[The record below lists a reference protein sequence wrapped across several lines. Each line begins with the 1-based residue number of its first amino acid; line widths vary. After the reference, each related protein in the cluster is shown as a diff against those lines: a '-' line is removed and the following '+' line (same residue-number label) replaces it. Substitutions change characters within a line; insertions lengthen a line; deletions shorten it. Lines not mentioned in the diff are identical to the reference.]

1 MQLWPRASLVRRI
14 VLALLAA
21 FLLVWA
27 VLLVNEYATFKR
39 QQWRQD
45 GLGRVA
51 QILVAALE
59 FDDEERA
66 RIVLAASE
74 TQYNL
79 WRRQGPLADAGDILL
94 LLEKADGT
102 PVYASIPA
110 RGRRIP
116 GAGSGPESVEI
127 DARAY
132 RSLVHTTPRWRLQLL
147 EPAIEDMDILQLL
160 SSDLLPSLLIAFP
173 FVLLPLWIAVRRGL
187 SPLRVFA
194 AQVAARDPND
204 FSPLEP
210 QLRYAELQP
219 LSIAFNDLLAKTRH
233 GIARERA
240 FVQDAAHE
248 LRTPLAVVAAQ
259 AHVLANAVDDGQ
271 RRQAQSALE
280 QSVTRASHLVRQ
292 LLTLAALESG
302 ATRAVQGTDLV
313 QTTREIL
320 IVAMAAARAK
330 NIDIALESTDRL
342 EANLDTVAFHS
353 VLENLLA
360 NAIAYSPEGARV
372 VVGLEREGEWLRL
385 RVADNGPGIAAEE
398 LPHIF
403 DRFYRGRAVTV
414 RGSGLGL
421 AIVRQ
426 AVNNMGGAI
435 EALPG
440 LDGRGTAFE
449 VRWPLAR
456 QMPSAKEPL
465 EKPVPPKEMAA
476 PIHEK

>member
-1 MQLWPRASLVRRI
+1 MQFWPRASLVRRI

-45 GLGRVA
+45 GLGQLA
-51 QILVAALE
+51 QILVAALD
-59 FDDEERA
+59 FDDMEQA

-102 PVYASIPA
+102 PVYASVPV
-110 RGRRIP
+110 RERRIP
-116 GAGSGPESVEI
+116 GADSGSESVEI

-132 RSLVHTTPRWRLQLL
+132 WSLVHTTPRWRLQLL
-147 EPAIEDMDILQLL
+147 EPAIEDTDILRLL
-160 SSDLLPSLLIAFP
+160 SSNLLPSLLIAFP

-219 LSIAFNDLLAKTRH
+219 LSVAFNDLLVKTRH

-240 FVQDAAHE
+240 LVQDAAHE

-259 AHVLANAVDDGQ
+259 AYVLVNAVDDGQ

-280 QSVTRASHLVRQ
+280 QAVTRTSHLVRQ

-302 ATRAVQGTDLV
+302 ATRTVKGTDLV
-313 QTTREIL
+313 QTAREIL
-320 IVAMAAARAK
+320 IVATTAARAK
-330 NIDIALESTDRL
+330 SINIALESADQL
-342 EANLDTVAFHS
+342 KANLDIAAFHS
-353 VLENLLA
+353 VLENLLT
-360 NAIAYSPEGARV
+360 NAIAYSSEGAHV
-372 VVGLEREGEWLRL
+372 LVSLEREGEWLRL

-403 DRFYRGRAVTV
+403 NRFYRGRAVTAL
-414 RGSGLGL
+414 GSGLGL
-421 AIVRQ
+421 AIVQQ
-426 AVNNMGGAI
+426 AVDNMGGAI
-435 EALPG
+435 KVLPG
-440 LDGRGTAFE
+440 LDGRGAAFE
-449 VRWPLAR
+449 VRWPL
-456 QMPSAKEPL
+456 
-465 EKPVPPKEMAA
+465 V
-476 PIHEK
+476 

>member
-14 VLALLAA
+14 VLVLLAA

-27 VLLVNEYATFKR
+27 VLLVSEYATFKR
-39 QQWRQD
+39 QLWRQD
-45 GLGRVA
+45 GLGQLA
-51 QILVAALE
+51 QILIAALD
-59 FDDEERA
+59 FDDVERA

-79 WRRQGPLADAGDILL
+79 SRRQGPLADAGDILL
-94 LLEKADGT
+94 LLLEKADGT
-102 PVYASIPA
+102 PVYASAPA

-116 GAGSGPESVEI
+116 SADSGSGSVEI

-132 RSLVHTTPRWRLQLL
+132 WSLIHTTPRWRLQLL
-147 EPAIEDMDILQLL
+147 YPVIEDMDILQFL
-160 SSDLLPSLLIAFP
+160 SSELVPSLLIAFP
-173 FVLLPLWIAVRRGL
+173 FVLLPVWIAVRRGL
-187 SPLRVFA
+187 SPLRVFV
-194 AQVAARDPND
+194 AQVAERDQND
-204 FSPLEP
+204 FSPQEL

-302 ATRAVQGTDLV
+302 ATRTVQGTDLV
-313 QTTREIL
+313 QTAREIL

-330 NIDIALESTDRL
+330 NIEIVLESADRL
-342 EANLDTVAFHS
+342 EDNLDTEAFHS

-360 NAIAYSPEGARV
+360 NAIAYSPEGAHV
-372 VVGLEREGEWLRL
+372 MVSLESEGEWLRL
-385 RVADNGPGIAAEE
+385 RVADNGPGITAEE

-403 DRFYRGRAVTV
+403 DRFYRGRSVAVC
-414 RGSGLGL
+414 GSGLGL
-421 AIVRQ
+421 AIVQQ
-426 AVNNMGGAI
+426 AVDNMGGAI
-435 EALPG
+435 EVLPG
-440 LDGRGTAFE
+440 LDGRGAAFE
-449 VRWPLAR
+449 VRWPLGV
-456 QMPSAKEPL
+456 Q
-465 EKPVPPKEMAA
+465 
-476 PIHEK
+476 